1 VALASGAH
9 KLKGDMAKRIR
20 VVAAV
25 IEKDGKYLITQRRES
40 AMLPLLWEFPGGR
53 VEEGED
59 DKVALAR
66 ELKERLEA
74 EVEVSEMVGERRHEY
89 VGYTLE
95 LVLYKARLKRDWL
108 FARKVRGF
116 RWVASADFDGYEF
129 PDADQRTMD
138 LLLGLTK

>member
-1 VALASGAH
+1 MS
-9 KLKGDMAKRIR
+9 KTIR

-25 IEKDGKYLITQRRES
+25 IAKDGKYLITQRRET
-40 AMLPLLWEFPGGR
+40 AVLPMLWEFPGGR

-59 DKVALAR
+59 DKAALRR

-74 EVEVSEMVGERRHEY
+74 EVEIGEKVGERRHEY
-89 VGYTLE
+89 AGYALE
-95 LVLYKARLKRDWL
+95 LVLYAAKLKKDWL
-108 FARKVRGF
+108 VAKRVRDY
-116 RWVASADFDGYEF
+116 RWVPSTEFDDYKF

>member
-1 VALASGAH
+1 MS
-9 KLKGDMAKRIR
+9 KNIR

-25 IEKDGKYLITQRRES
+25 ISRDGKYLITQRRET
-40 AMLPLLWEFPGGR
+40 AVLPMLWEFPGGR

-59 DKVALAR
+59 DKAALRR

-74 EVEVSEMVGERRHEY
+74 EVEVGEKVGERRHDY
-89 VGYTLE
+89 AGYTLE
-95 LVLYKARLKRDWL
+95 LVLYAATLKKDWIVAKRVRDY
-108 FARKVRGF
+108 
-116 RWVASADFDGYEF
+116 RWVPSTEFDDYTF

>member
-1 VALASGAH
+1 MS
-9 KLKGDMAKRIR
+9 KTIR

-25 IEKDGKYLITQRRES
+25 ISRDGKYLITQRRET
-40 AMLPLLWEFPGGR
+40 AVLPMLWEFPGGR

-59 DKVALAR
+59 DKAALRR
-66 ELKERLEA
+66 EIKERLEA
-74 EVEVSEMVGERRHEY
+74 DVDVGEK

-95 LVLYKARLKRDWL
+95 LVLYAATLKKDWIVAKRVRDY
-108 FARKVRGF
+108 
-116 RWVASADFDGYEF
+116 RWVPSTEFDDYTF

>member
-1 VALASGAH
+1 MS
-9 KLKGDMAKRIR
+9 KNIR

-25 IEKDGKYLITQRRES
+25 ISRQGKYLITQRRET
-40 AMLPLLWEFPGGR
+40 AVLPMLWEFPGGR

-59 DKVALAR
+59 DKAALRR

-74 EVEVSEMVGERRHEY
+74 EVEVGEKVGERRHDY
-89 VGYTLE
+89 AGYTLE
-95 LVLYKARLKRDWL
+95 LVLYSATLKKDWIVAKRVRDY
-108 FARKVRGF
+108 
-116 RWVASADFDGYEF
+116 RWVPSAEFDDYTF